1 MLTFAG
7 PSWQADDHSKKPRVL
22 QAVLCAGLY
31 PNVCQVKAPK
41 QQYTEHASGTIA
53 VAPQAHELRFFGK
66 REEGEG
72 RLFVHPSSV
81 NYKAQSLRLMTFG
94 CLRIHD
100 TFTLV
105 ATPCAAYAEGSL
117 HCSGL
122 GRMIARD
129 TD

>member
-81 NYKAQSLRLMTFG
+81 NYKALSALQQP
-94 CLRIHD
+94 D
-100 TFTLV
+100 P
-105 ATPCAAYAEGSL
+105 PCM
-117 HCSGL
+117 
-122 GRMIARD
+122 R
-129 TD
+129 